1 MFFFVGAM
9 VRLRYH
15 PNSFDLNQGIAEV
28 LRQIWNFN
36 SNPYKQELVDGIAWE
51 EWAIELAKKK
61 WLPDF
66 VDFNFAITKIRAN
79 DRTFIDFDDI
89 SILDTDEVLF
99 ILRQSR

>member
-1 MFFFVGAM
+1 M

-15 PNSFDLNQGIAEV
+15 PNSFDLNQGIARV

-51 EWAIELAKKK
+51 EWAIEFAKKK